1 MKSFDRTT
9 GIARGIGGMSTADAQ
24 KTACDG
30 KGRFPSRVLA
40 EERADR
46 MRRRNGNERP
56 ATAYHCLF
64 CGEWHIGGKRP
75 VDQTATYKRKR
86 AALRDGGGES

>member
-1 MKSFDRTT
+1 MPDAN
-9 GIARGIGGMSTADAQ
+9 IELRG
-24 KTACDG
+24 
-30 KGRFPSRVLA
+30 SRVLA
-40 EERADR
+40 EERDGR

-75 VDQTATYKRKR
+75 VDQTASYKRKR